1 MDKAAARAIVKHLS
15 AEERAAVGR
24 AARATAPRAALAEH
38 APSARRDPVAILVD
52 QAASRQQDLL
62 PIRYGRMAASPFAFL
77 RGAAAVMAADF
88 AASPVSGLRVQAIG
102 DAHISN
108 FGVFASPDRRL
119 VFDINDFDE
128 TLPGPWEWDV
138 KRLVA
143 SVVVAAG
150 ENGADEAA
158 AAAAAQRAAA
168 AYRVSMRRFADDAT
182 LDVWYA
188 HLDVEDIAA
197 SSARPKD
204 RARLDKM
211 VSKIRSRTSR
221 QVVGKLAEVV
231 DGELLFRSLPPLVTP
246 LHELVGSAADAEA
259 VREAVTTGFAAYR
272 ASLAPE
278 RRLLLDRFRI
288 VDIARKVVGVG
299 SVGTRCFIV
308 LLVGRD
314 TDDPLVLQFKEADR
328 SVLEPY
334 AGRSV
339 YRHRGARVVNGQRLV
354 QLESDLFLGW
364 SSLPDDQ
371 HFYWR
376 QLKDMKASAEIGML
390 GAKAFTQYVDAC
402 SWCLANAHARSG
414 DPIAIAAYLGAGT
427 SFDKAIAAFATAYAV
442 QTTADWEA
450 LKQAIADGMLEA
462 QAGV

>member
-1 MDKAAARAIVKHLS
+1 MDNAAARATVRRLS

-24 AARATAPRAALAEH
+24 APRATAPRAALAAH
-38 APSARRDPVAILVD
+38 TPAAGRDPVAILVA

-119 VFDINDFDE
+119 VFDVNDFDE

-138 KRLVA
+138 KRLTA

-150 ENGADEAA
+150 ENGADTAA
-158 AAAAAQRAAA
+158 AAASAQRAAA
-168 AYRVSMRRFADDAT
+168 AYRVSMRRFAADAT
-182 LDVWYA
+182 LDVWCA
-188 HLDVEDIAA
+188 HLDVEDIVASAA
-197 SSARPKD
+197 KQKD

-231 DGELLFRSLPPLVTP
+231 DGELRFKSLPPLVTP
-246 LHELVGSAADAEA
+246 LHELIADPGEAAGTRDLIA
-259 VREAVTTGFAAYR
+259 RGFAAYR
-272 ASLAPE
+272 ASLTPE

-288 VDIARKVVGVG
+288 IDIARKVVGVG

-334 AGRSV
+334 AGRSA

-390 GAKAFTQYVDAC
+390 GAEAFTQYIDAC
-402 SWCLANAHARSG
+402 AWRLANAHARSG
-414 DPIAIAAYLGAGT
+414 DPVAIAAYLGAGT

-450 LKQAIADGMLEA
+450 LKQAIADGKLEA